1 MSGIEHASTQSIRP
15 FKSCEEYLYAMK
27 EDLAEWLKDLYGVDI
42 TVNNMVQAL
51 ETGALLCAHANNV
64 TRAAGEFQHKH
75 GRRRAHLPSSGVTF
89 MSSAQPATFLARDN
103 VSNFINWCRNEMH
116 IKDVLMFETDD
127 LVLRKNEKNVVLCL
141 LEVARRASRFGMA
154 APVLIQLEEEIEEEI
169 REEKMEPVVQRRLIN
184 TENLDE
190 MVQYLVSRCTCP
202 SQFPMVKI
210 SEGKYRVGDSNTI
223 IFVRI
228 LRNHVMV
235 RVGGGWDTLEHYLDK
250 HDPCRCTSLSHKL
263 SQRPSTPVHEIKARQ
278 CGPDGQATSQISLV
292 LTRAQSPLD
301 PVIWTSSAP
310 TRIQRSEPGLRSSPS
325 PTKLRVPCQQTYS
338 DTKEVLKS
346 SNRTGREPSRVSP
359 SRRVTSSLPR
369 PARPSTPPQPQT
381 QRPSTP
387 LVLQKVYSQTSTS
400 PQQVPDNRPG
410 HNWTKSQIVSKLRQ
424 NATTVPK
431 NNKDLQSAPEKP
443 GVSVST
449 RPFQSVTPVQCL
461 ATNNHQDSQVSG
473 NARKSPGFI
482 RTFSPTKGLMGVISG
497 DGHTRILA
505 SNEKAQSSDSSS
517 RPTRLQGNEKSRQR
531 SSSHGDR
538 KHCLD
543 LPKHTGLNS
552 VINSDLVEPSQP
564 VAAVSAENKCRDTN
578 RSYLFTPP
586 PISPTQEAIL
596 YQSLE
601 EEILFNLQ
609 QLGMDSDGGD
619 SENEQDSSQPDTPMN
634 SPEISHKTRQPSIH
648 NTSPGASYS
657 SSRQTNPRDANFGA
671 VIDELSKGRRP
682 LEKVSVESWVNNFSR
697 DLRGKKQ
704 ESQTNTDSRN
714 LTVFKPSMA
723 SSWSSLCSSMD
734 SKDSIEPS
742 KTAEANNSGTG
753 KKEKPRVSSS
763 YQRRSLKKP
772 ERVPSIYKLKLR
784 PCVRPRRD
792 HRPDKTPTKIP
803 KPICY
808 KRSQSPGGTTQNNIS
823 VQSTGLSD
831 IQKGHTVSRKVSTKR
846 RSRKTCQTTSKFSAT
861 MCRGGDQEMMAN
873 QELEFWV

>member
-15 FKSCEEYLYAMK
+15 FRSCEEYLYAMK

-64 TRAAGEFQHKH
+64 TRAADEFRHQH
-75 GRRRAHLPSSGVTF
+75 GRECAHLPSSGVTY

-103 VSNFINWCRNEMH
+103 VSNFINWCRNEMR

-141 LEVARRASRFGMA
+141 LEVARRASRFGMS

-169 REEKMEPVVQRRLIN
+169 REEKMESVVKRCLIN

-190 MVQYLVSRCTCP
+190 MVQYLISRCTCP

-263 SQRPSTPVHEIKARQ
+263 AQRPGTPVHEIKARQ
-278 CGPDGQATSQISLV
+278 SGPDGQAMSQISLV
-292 LTRAQSPLD
+292 LSRTQSPLD
-301 PVIWTSSAP
+301 PVIWTSSGP
-310 TRIQRSEPGLRSSPS
+310 TRIQRSEPGLRLR
-325 PTKLRVPCQQTYS
+325 LRVPSQQTKS
-338 DTKEVLKS
+338 DIKDMLKS
-346 SNRTGREPSRVSP
+346 TCRTGREPSRVAPSP
-359 SRRVTSSLPR
+359 RVTSSLPR
-369 PARPSTPPQPQT
+369 PARQSTPPPQET

-387 LVLQKVYSQTSTS
+387 LVLQKVYSQTFTP
-400 PQQVPDNRPG
+400 PQQGRDNKPRQ
-410 HNWTKSQIVSKLRQ
+410 NLTKSQIVSKLRQ
-424 NATTVPK
+424 NATTGPK
-431 NNKDLQSAPEKP
+431 NNKDLQSVPEKLGP
-443 GVSVST
+443 SLAA
-449 RPFQSVTPVQCL
+449 RPLQSVTPVQCL
-461 ATNNHQDSQVSG
+461 ATNNSGLVRQQDIQDSG

-497 DGHTRILA
+497 DGHTRLLA
-505 SNEKAQSSDSSS
+505 LNEKGQSSDSPSP
-517 RPTRLQGNEKSRQR
+517 PTRLQINENSQQR

-538 KHCLD
+538 KHNLV
-543 LPKHTGLNS
+543 LPKHTVLNS
-552 VINSDLVEPSQP
+552 VIYSDFNRTIVEPSQP
-564 VAAVSAENKCRDTN
+564 VTVVNAENKNRDTK

-586 PISPTQEAIL
+586 PISPAQEAIL

-619 SENEQDSSQPDTPMN
+619 SENEQDSSQPDTLMN
-634 SPEISHKTRQPSIH
+634 SPEISHKIRQPSIH
-648 NTSPGASYS
+648 NTSSGGSRS
-657 SSRQTNPRDANFGA
+657 SSRQTNTRDANFEA

-682 LEKVSVESWVNNFSR
+682 LEKVSVESWVNNFSK
-697 DLRGKKQ
+697 DLRGNKQ
-704 ESQTNTDSRN
+704 ESQTNTRN
-714 LTVFKPSMA
+714 LNVFKPSVA
-723 SSWSSLCSSMD
+723 SSWSSLGSSID
-734 SKDSIEPS
+734 SKESTEPS
-742 KTAEANNSGTG
+742 NTAEANNSETSN
-753 KKEKPRVSSS
+753 KEKPQVSSS

-784 PCVRPRRD
+784 PCMRPRRD
-792 HRPDKTPTKIP
+792 NRPDKTPTKIP

-808 KRSQSPGGTTQNNIS
+808 RSQSPEYTTQNTTS
-823 VQSTGLSD
+823 VMTD
-831 IQKGHTVSRKVSTKR
+831 TQKGLNVSSSASTKR
-846 RSRKTCQTTSKFSAT
+846 CSRKTHQTTSKFSAT
-861 MCRGGDQEMMAN
+861 KCRGGDQEISAN